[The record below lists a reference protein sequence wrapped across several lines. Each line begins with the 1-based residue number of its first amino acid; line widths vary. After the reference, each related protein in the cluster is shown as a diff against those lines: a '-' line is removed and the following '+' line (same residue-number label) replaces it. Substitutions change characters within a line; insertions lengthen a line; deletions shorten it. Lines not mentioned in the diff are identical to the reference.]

1 MPYRIENGRAR
12 CLLCTGD
19 VTVDNRSAAK
29 VAHDSLHVAF
39 NTHLRDVR
47 KEGNAAPA

>member
-19 VTVDNRSAAK
+19 VTVDNRSHVK
-29 VAHDSLHVAF
+29 VAHDAAHVAHNARLRP
-39 NTHLRDVR
+39 NTNQ
-47 KEGNAAPA
+47 EGTPA